1 MINEVISILYNIEI
15 LLEVVHRKP
24 SNPSGKLIDNKQQH
38 QTKSSV
44 EARITN
50 TNATTNSRRCLSLSA
65 SLNRIEGGS
74 ITPVTLD
81 PNQYY
86 SHYNRYSP
94 YDSSTSEDSSSN
106 LNLNLNNPNNNNSA
120 AAALYVNNDFFEDPT
135 MLMTSLAE
143 QFNAANVNNNNNNPS
158 SEDSTPTNEYRIK
171 ETDARSKMRLN
182 VIGELIQTEKNYVKS
197 LRMLIEVLEI

>member
-1 MINEVISILYNIEI
+1 M
-15 LLEVVHRKP
+15 
-24 SNPSGKLIDNKQQH
+24 
-38 QTKSSV
+38 
-44 EARITN
+44 
-50 TNATTNSRRCLSLSA
+50 SLSA

-86 SHYNRYSP
+86 SNYNRYSP

-106 LNLNLNNPNNNNSA
+106 LNLNLNNPNNNSA
-120 AAALYVNNDFFEDPT
+120 AAALNVNNDFFEDPT

-143 QFNAANVNNNNNNPS
+143 QFNAANVNNNSNPS
-158 SEDSTPTNEYRIK
+158 SEDSTTAANEYRIK

-197 LRMLIEVLEI
+197 LRMLIEVSEI

>member
-1 MINEVISILYNIEI
+1 M
-15 LLEVVHRKP
+15 
-24 SNPSGKLIDNKQQH
+24 
-38 QTKSSV
+38 
-44 EARITN
+44 
-50 TNATTNSRRCLSLSA
+50 SLSA

-86 SHYNRYSP
+86 SNYNRYSP

-106 LNLNLNNPNNNNSA
+106 LNLNLNNPNNSA

-158 SEDSTPTNEYRIK
+158 SEDSTAANEYRIK